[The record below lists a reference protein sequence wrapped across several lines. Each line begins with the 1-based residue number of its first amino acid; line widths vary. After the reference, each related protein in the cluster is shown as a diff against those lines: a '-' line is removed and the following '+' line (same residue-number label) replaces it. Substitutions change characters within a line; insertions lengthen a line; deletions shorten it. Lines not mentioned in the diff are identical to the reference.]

1 MSKYNFMKLNT
12 KKTSSANVT
21 ELVQKWSYIKELSIK
36 DTLPVHQERCQD
48 VRQQSRSLHPYMTKP
63 LCQ

>member
-1 MSKYNFMKLNT
+1 MSKHQFMKLSI

-21 ELVQKWSYIKELSIK
+21 ELVQKWSYMKKLSIK

-48 VRQQSRSLHPYMTKP
+48 VRQQTHSQLPCMTKP
-63 LCQ
+63 LFR

>member
-1 MSKYNFMKLNT
+1 MSKHQFMKLSI

-21 ELVQKWSYIKELSIK
+21 ELVQKWSYMKKLSIK

-48 VRQQSRSLHPYMTKP
+48 VRQ
-63 LCQ
+63 